1 MATAE
6 SVSPAVDLA
15 AVNAS
20 LASASAEDRIAWAA
34 SQFGGALVLSS
45 SFGAQAAVMLSLV
58 SGVLGIAVADTL
70 YFRALNTLGAARMG
84 VMGNL
89 YSPFVIV
96 LSFLFLSERL
106 TALQGVGFVLVSAGV
121 LLVSRQHT

>member
-34 SQFGGALVLSS
+34 SEFGGAFVLSS
-45 SFGAQAAVMLSLV
+45 SFGAQAAVMLSLATRV
-58 SGVLGIAVADTL
+58 IPGIPVVLLDTGYLFPETYRFADEL
-70 YFRALNTLGAARMG
+70 AARLDL
-84 VMGNL
+84 NL
-89 YSPFVIV
+89 HVYRPA
-96 LSFLFLSERL
+96 L
-106 TALQGVGFVLVSAGV
+106 TSAWFEARHGKLWEQG
-121 LLVSRQHT
+121 